1 MKLLKA
7 FIKLSIITFL
17 FSINLYGQSKKSLQN
32 LTTILENNLW
42 STNKL
47 FLHGKNTEEYKLTVI
62 DTKAKIDYLNNKN
75 INFILEFN
83 NNHKSFNYR
92 ENISMDCDMGE
103 DKNTFISEPIPKRKY
118 KILNDN
124 KIMFEITEM
133 KFENGMYRLDD
144 SSKGIFIYRVLKKEG
159 SFFLKRISSS
169 NP

>member
-1 MKLLKA
+1 M
-7 FIKLSIITFL
+7 TFL
-17 FSINLYGQSKKSLQN
+17 KTFIQLFIFTFLSLVNLSGQSKKSTQN

-83 NNHKSFNYR
+83 NNHKSFNYQ

-103 DKNTFISEPIPKRKY
+103 DKNTFIAEPSPKRKY
-118 KILNDN
+118 KILSEN

-133 KFENGMYRLDD
+133 KFENGIYSLDN
-144 SSKGIFIYRVLKKEG
+144 SSKGIFIYKVLKKES